1 MRTYLIQAKYLKH
14 TRPGNPGL
22 ADACLVNAPKYK
34 QLGSP
39 GSASAPA
46 CAPSPLSRDPLDTT
60 ASRTALEPMTAPRL
74 GARQPRQ
81 AELEG
86 EKVLETWG

>member
-1 MRTYLIQAKYLKH
+1 M
-14 TRPGNPGL
+14 
-22 ADACLVNAPKYK
+22 
-34 QLGSP
+34 
-39 GSASAPA
+39 ASAPA

-60 ASRTALEPMTAPRL
+60 ASHTALEPMTAPRL
-74 GARQPRQ
+74 GVRQPRQ